1 MMMFSALQ
9 FASIAASSSVGSWL
23 RQGDL
28 RSSMLNFRLTFTFVI
43 PLRKYTHS
51 AVLAKVQRMEKTLLA
66 FYQLS
71 RSRDGMNDKRLNP
84 SPIQITSQ
92 AFSGLFRATALAD
105 SLYLSLSP
113 LVPPQH
119 CQDQAHIDNPPRGSQ
134 AKLPGLHPL
143 SSPAI
148 TIDIK
153 LEVSLD
159 LH

>member
-1 MMMFSALQ
+1 MNHMMMFSALQ

-92 AFSGLFRATALAD
+92 AFSGPPR
-105 SLYLSLSP
+105 SLILSISVYLPWFHLNIVRIRHISTTHHEARKPNSRVCIRSPPQLSLST
-113 LVPPQH
+113 LNWR
-119 CQDQAHIDNPPRGSQ
+119 C
-134 AKLPGLHPL
+134 L
-143 SSPAI
+143 
-148 TIDIK
+148 
-153 LEVSLD
+153 
-159 LH
+159 